1 MRWVTAGH
9 EIESEVGL
17 CIDYSGRSVRSKA
30 MSIPLS
36 TAFPVLNFGSLSCQ
50 ILILKP
56 LLFPFI
62 QQRKVVYHVCYVAF
76 VVMPGMKKS
85 FINYASIL
93 VVILIYVFSSAYMT
107 APFCQPTRQTYV
119 PTSFLILVTVVTSP
133 HGHS

>member
-30 MSIPLS
+30 MSIPQS

-93 VVILIYVFSSAYMT
+93 VLILIYVFSSA
-107 APFCQPTRQTYV
+107 
-119 PTSFLILVTVVTSP
+119 FLVA
-133 HGHS
+133 